1 MAINKVCN
9 KFETMWKL
17 FPDEL
22 KDSEEYNFNSGLFK
36 KYCPSENCNNDID
49 KINAGCLRLFNDV
62 FGDNGY
68 LFDSNTYKD
77 QAACIMIWLGYKLS
91 LKTFESI
98 TTLKDFYS
106 KHIENNTKYTENTI
120 NEQIH
125 KSYKE
130 VIDAIKEYMDI
141 NISHMSKFY
150 KLLKL
155 LCDMDTS
162 YNNENSS
169 QALEHAKAFADEYQ
183 KLLNDDNN
191 IDNSSYNKVLLVLSN
206 YYNNFEKGRSY
217 NGTSINLSP
226 LPSEKTPKT
235 VDIEGTNETKT
246 DESSS
251 EEGQSIHV
259 TTNQS
264 SNITLSGSALVNKLI
279 IVLSILVAIPICL
292 GISYKYSLFGFRKK
306 CKKIKKKINIRLEE

>member
-1 MAINKVCN
+1 
-9 KFETMWKL
+9 
-17 FPDEL
+17 
-22 KDSEEYNFNSGLFK
+22 
-36 KYCPSENCNNDID
+36 
-49 KINAGCLRLFNDV
+49 
-62 FGDNGY
+62 
-68 LFDSNTYKD
+68 
-77 QAACIMIWLGYKLS
+77 
-91 LKTFESI
+91 ESI

-279 IVLSILVAIPICL
+279 IV
-292 GISYKYSLFGFRKK
+292 
-306 CKKIKKKINIRLEE
+306 